1 LKPSVAIIGAGPAG
15 LYAAEALIQSNRIE
29 SVDII
34 DELPAPFG
42 LLRYGVAPD
51 HLKMKSLETVLQ
63 RIVDRP
69 GVRFFGNVRF
79 GRDISRQELL
89 SLYDFVVYAQG
100 AANDRPL
107 DIEGESLPGSF
118 ASRDFVAWYNGHPHG
133 RFEMDA
139 RRMQQVAVI
148 GAGNVAL
155 DVARVLAKPAES
167 FLATDVS
174 DAVLGFLR
182 SSQVRDIHI
191 LGRGSAAQA
200 RFTTKELREL
210 GQIDGVEIRINPRDL
225 VLDEQ
230 QQSVAAA
237 DANVARNLEV
247 MREWAERAPGN
258 APRRIH
264 FRFNSRPIAIVGAER
279 VEAVRI
285 EHSRG
290 DAPTF
295 DLAVDGIF
303 RCIGYFGCALPNVP
317 FDAATG
323 TIPNYMGRVTT
334 GVPGANQE
342 YVTGWARRGPRGVLG
357 TNKSD
362 AVEVAAAVLADA
374 ELRTEHKHPADL
386 AAILRAKKV
395 EVVTAKGW
403 ASIRAAERAL
413 GARLART
420 RVKLCT
426 YAELLEASRSPSG

>member
-1 LKPSVAIIGAGPAG
+1 MKPSVAIIGAGPAG

-29 SVDII
+29 RVDIL

-63 RIVDRP
+63 RILDRP

-79 GRDISRQELL
+79 GKDISRSELL
-89 SLYDFVVYAQG
+89 SLYDFVVYAHG
-100 AANDRPL
+100 AANDRAL

-139 RRMQQVAVI
+139 QRIQRVAVI
-148 GAGNVAL
+148 GAGNVAI
-155 DVARVLAKPAES
+155 DVARVLAKSAEA
-167 FLATDVS
+167 FMTTDVS
-174 DAVLGFLR
+174 DSVLDFLR
-182 SSQVRDIHI
+182 SSQVSDIHI

-210 GQIDGVEIRINPRDL
+210 GQIEGVEVRINPRDL
-225 VLDEQ
+225 ILDEQ

-237 DANVARNLEV
+237 DSNVARNLDV
-247 MREWAERAPGN
+247 MREWAERTPGN
-258 APRRIH
+258 SPRRIH
-264 FRFNSRPIAIVGAER
+264 VRFNSRPVAFLGTGR

-290 DAPTF
+290 AEPTF
-295 DLAVDGIF
+295 ELAIDAVF
-303 RCIGYFGCALPNVP
+303 RCVGYFGSALPDVP
-317 FDAATG
+317 FDAVTG
-323 TIPNYMGRVTT
+323 AIPNDAGRVTT
-334 GVPGANQE
+334 ASSGTHRE

-362 AVEVAAAVLADA
+362 AAEVAAALLADA
-374 ELRTEHKHPADL
+374 ETHGEYEHAADL
-386 AAILRAKKV
+386 ATVLRSKNV
-395 EVVTAKGW
+395 EAVTADGW
-403 ASIRAAERAL
+403 ASICAAERAR
-413 GARLART
+413 GARSARP

-426 YAELLEASRSPSG
+426 YAELLAASRSPSR

>member
-1 LKPSVAIIGAGPAG
+1 MKPSVAIIGAGPAG
-15 LYAAEALIQSNRIE
+15 LYAAEALIQSNRIAG
-29 SVDII
+29 VDLI

-79 GRDISRQELL
+79 GRDISRRELL
-89 SLYDFVVYAQG
+89 SLYDFVVYAHG
-100 AANDRPL
+100 AAHDRPL
-107 DIEGESLPGSF
+107 NIEGENLPGSV

-139 RRMQQVAVI
+139 QRIQRVAVI

-155 DVARVLAKPAES
+155 DVARVLAKPAE
-167 FLATDVS
+167 FFIATDVS
-174 DAVLGFLR
+174 DRVLDFLR

-210 GQIDGVEIRINPRDL
+210 GNIDGVEVRINPRDL
-225 VLDEQ
+225 ILDEQ
-230 QQSVAAA
+230 QQSLAAA

-247 MREWAERAPGN
+247 MREWAARSPGN
-258 APRRIH
+258 GPRRIH
-264 FRFNSRPIAIVGAER
+264 FRFNSSPIAIVGAER

-285 EHSRG
+285 KHSRG
-290 DAPTF
+290 ADPTF
-295 DLAVDGIF
+295 DLAVDAVF
-303 RCIGYFGCALPNVP
+303 RCVGYFGAALCDVP
-317 FDAATG
+317 FDAVTG
-323 TIPNYMGRVTT
+323 TIPNDNGRVT
-334 GVPGANQE
+334 QRE

-362 AVEVAAAVLADA
+362 AAEVAAALLAEA
-374 ELRTEHKHPADL
+374 ALRGEYKHPADL
-386 AAILRAKKV
+386 ASMLRSKNV
-395 EVVTAKGW
+395 EAVTARGW
-403 ASIRAAERAL
+403 AAICAAERAL
-413 GARLART
+413 GARSART

-426 YAELLEASRSPSG
+426 YAELLEASRSSAG